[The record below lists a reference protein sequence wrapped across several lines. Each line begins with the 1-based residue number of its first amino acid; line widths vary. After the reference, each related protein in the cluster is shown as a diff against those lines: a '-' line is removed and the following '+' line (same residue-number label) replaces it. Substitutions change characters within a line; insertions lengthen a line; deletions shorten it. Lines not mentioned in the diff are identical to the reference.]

1 MGTTDRNTLHTDTV
15 EVPVPAADAEPT
27 GIRKAMRRAAADV
40 PGVVVCL
47 LGAGVAWLA
56 SRVLTGV
63 SALLIAIVF
72 GALWRNL
79 VTVPSVLAPGVGF
92 ASKRL
97 LRAGIVLLGLELSL
111 SAVLDLGGGVLLV
124 VVLSVAVTFF
134 VTVWVGKLMG
144 VGLAQ
149 RILIAT
155 GSSICGAAAVAAAEG
170 AIKAKSDEVATAVSL
185 VVLYGTLM
193 IPLVPFF
200 GGLCGLPDESIGM
213 WIGATTHEVAQ
224 VVAAGG
230 AVGSGALAVAVTV
243 KLSRVITLAP
253 IIAGI
258 SLYMSR
264 QGSEPG
270 AQKPPLVPLFVVG
283 FIVSMLVRTAGILPE
298 SLLAGLHIVQTL
310 LLAAAM
316 FALGLGVHIP
326 SLIRV
331 GVKPLLLGLI
341 STIVISIVALM
352 GTLAFGAS

>member
-1 MGTTDRNTLHTDTV
+1 MSTAGTEL
-15 EVPVPAADAEPT
+15 T
-27 GIRKAMRRAAADV
+27 GIRKTIRRTAVRV

-56 SRVLTGV
+56 AQVLTGV

-79 VTVPSVLAPGVGF
+79 VTVPSVLSPGVGF
-92 ASKRL
+92 AAKRL

-111 SAVLDLGGGVLLV
+111 SAVLDLGAGVLLV
-124 VVLSVAVTFF
+124 VVVSVAVTFF
-134 VTVWVGKLMG
+134 VTMWVGKLMG

-170 AIKAKSDEVATAVSL
+170 ATKAKSDEVATAVSL

-193 IPLVPFF
+193 IPLVPFL
-200 GGLCGLPDESIGM
+200 GGLFGLPDESIGM
-213 WIGATTHEVAQ
+213 WIGASTHEVAQ

-258 SLYMSR
+258 SLYMRR
-264 QGSEPG
+264 QGSETG
-270 AQKPPLVPLFVVG
+270 AQRPPLVPLFVVG
-283 FIVSMLVRTAGILPE
+283 FIASMLIRTAGILPE
-298 SLLAGLHIVQTL
+298 SLLADLHIVQTL

-331 GVKPLLLGLI
+331 GVKPLFLGLI
-341 STIVISIVALM
+341 STIVILTVALI
-352 GTLAFGAS
+352 GTLAFGAF